1 MLCIEGKTSLRD
13 TYDNKGGAGYM
24 KKADKKKWSTK
35 KTWAVTAIAMALL
48 ALLIVPVFGWMY
60 MERSMETMTK
70 INIPYALKLGAGN
83 TRPIQELE
91 LSNIDVSGEQ
101 KYKDIVFCVYSSQEN
116 REYDLQL
123 AHTSNI
129 GFTYNIYHASKDESG
144 SVNYLKE
151 NYSQGA
157 ELKGSYLNKQ
167 DGSKYATKGFHE
179 ETYGS
184 YSNVQI
190 SAEPLYWKTTDK
202 QILNEKNS
210 AITTIDKDK
219 YYVDYY
225 ILRISWDDTVQ
236 NNKETDMI
244 YIMAR

>member
-1 MLCIEGKTSLRD
+1 
-13 TYDNKGGAGYM
+13 M
-24 KKADKKKWSTK
+24 KKSDKKKWSTK

-129 GFTYNIYHASKDESG
+129 GFTYNIYHASKDENG

-151 NYSQGA
+151 NYSQWA

-167 DGSKYATKGFHE
+167 EGSKYATDEFHRT
-179 ETYGS
+179 TYDA
-184 YSNVQI
+184 YNNVQK

-202 QILNEKNS
+202 HTLNKTTS
-210 AITTIDKDK
+210 AITTIDEDT

-236 NNKETDMI
+236 NNKETDII
-244 YIMAR
+244 YIMAK

>member
-1 MLCIEGKTSLRD
+1 
-13 TYDNKGGAGYM
+13 M

-48 ALLIVPVFGWMY
+48 ALLIVPVLGWMY

-129 GFTYNIYHASKDESG
+129 GFTYNIYHASKDVNG
-144 SVNYLKE
+144 AVNYLKE
-151 NYSQGA
+151 NYSQRA

-167 DGSKYATKGFHE
+167 DGSKYATKGFHG

>member
-1 MLCIEGKTSLRD
+1 
-13 TYDNKGGAGYM
+13 M

-129 GFTYNIYHASKDESG
+129 GFTYNIYHASKDENG

-157 ELKGSYLNKQ
+157 DLKGSYLNKQ
-167 DGSKYATKGFHE
+167 DGSKYATDRFHRT
-179 ETYGS
+179 TYDS
-184 YSNVQI
+184 YNSVQI
-190 SAEPLYWKTTDK
+190 SAEPLYWKTTEK
-202 QILNEKNS
+202 QTLNKTTS
-210 AITTIDKDK
+210 KITRIDEDT

-244 YIMAR
+244 YIMAK

>member
-1 MLCIEGKTSLRD
+1 
-13 TYDNKGGAGYM
+13 M

-129 GFTYNIYHASKDESG
+129 GFTYNIYHASKDENG

-151 NYSQGA
+151 NYSQEA
-157 ELKGSYLNKQ
+157 ELKGRYLNKQ
-167 DGSKYATKGFHE
+167 ADSKYATDGFHGK
-179 ETYGS
+179 TYGS

-190 SAEPLYWKTTDK
+190 SAEPLYWKTTEK

-210 AITTIDKDK
+210 AITKIIDEDK

-244 YIMAR
+244 YIMAK

>member
-1 MLCIEGKTSLRD
+1 
-13 TYDNKGGAGYM
+13 M

-60 MERSMETMTK
+60 MERSMETMSK

-129 GFTYNIYHASKDESG
+129 GFTYNIYHAAKDKNG

-151 NYSQGA
+151 NYSQRA
-157 ELKGSYLNKQ
+157 ELKGRYLNKQ
-167 DGSKYATKGFHE
+167 ADSKYATDEFHGI
-179 ETYGS
+179 TYDS
-184 YSNVQI
+184 YNSVQK
-190 SAEPLYWKTTDK
+190 SAEPLYWKTTEK

-210 AITTIDKDK
+210 AITKIIDEDK

-236 NNKETDMI
+236 NNKETDII
-244 YIMAR
+244 YIMAKQ

>member
-1 MLCIEGKTSLRD
+1 
-13 TYDNKGGAGYM
+13 M

-129 GFTYNIYHASKDESG
+129 GFTYNIYHASKDVNG
-144 SVNYLKE
+144 AVNYLKE
-151 NYSQGA
+151 NYSQRA

-167 DGSKYATKGFHE
+167 DGSKYATKGFHG

-244 YIMAR
+244 YIMAK

>member
-1 MLCIEGKTSLRD
+1 
-13 TYDNKGGAGYM
+13 M

-35 KTWAVTAIAMALL
+35 KTWAVTAIVMALL

-101 KYKDIVFCVYSSQEN
+101 KYKDIVFCVYSSQES

-129 GFTYNIYHASKDESG
+129 GFTYNIYHASKDENG

-157 ELKGSYLNKQ
+157 ELKGRYLNKQ
-167 DGSKYATKGFHE
+167 DGSKYATNEFHRT
-179 ETYGS
+179 TYGS
-184 YSNVQI
+184 YNNDNVQI
-190 SAEPLYWKTTDK
+190 SAEPLYWKTTEK
-202 QILNEKNS
+202 QILNEKNRAS
-210 AITTIDKDK
+210 TTIDKDT

-244 YIMAR
+244 YIMAK

>member
-1 MLCIEGKTSLRD
+1 
-13 TYDNKGGAGYM
+13 M

-129 GFTYNIYHASKDESG
+129 GFTYNIYHASKDENG

-157 ELKGSYLNKQ
+157 DLKGSYLNKQ
-167 DGSKYATKGFHE
+167 DGSKYATDRFHE
-179 ETYGS
+179 KTYDS
-184 YSNVQI
+184 YNSVQI
-190 SAEPLYWKTTDK
+190 SAEPLYWKTTEK
-202 QILNEKNS
+202 QTLNKTTS
-210 AITTIDKDK
+210 AITTIDKDT

-244 YIMAR
+244 YIMAK

>member
-1 MLCIEGKTSLRD
+1 
-13 TYDNKGGAGYM
+13 M

-129 GFTYNIYHASKDESG
+129 GFTYNIYHASKDENG

-151 NYSQGA
+151 NYSQWA

-167 DGSKYATKGFHE
+167 EGSKYATDEFHRT
-179 ETYGS
+179 TYDA
-184 YSNVQI
+184 YNNVQK

-202 QILNEKNS
+202 QTLNKTTS
-210 AITTIDKDK
+210 AITTIDEDT

-225 ILRISWDDTVQ
+225 ILRILWDDTVQ
-236 NNKETDMI
+236 NNKETDII
-244 YIMAR
+244 YIMAK

>member
-1 MLCIEGKTSLRD
+1 
-13 TYDNKGGAGYM
+13 M

-116 REYDLQL
+116 REYNLQL

-129 GFTYNIYHASKDESG
+129 GFTYNIYHASKDEKG
-144 SVNYLKE
+144 SVNYLKD
-151 NYSQGA
+151 NYRKGA
-157 ELKGSYLNKQ
+157 ELDGSYLNKK
-167 DGSKYATKGFHE
+167 DGSKYATDKFHGT
-179 ETYGS
+179 TYDA
-184 YSNVQI
+184 YNNVQI
-190 SAEPLYWKTTDK
+190 SAEPLYWKTTEK
-202 QILNEKNS
+202 QTLNKITS
-210 AITTIDKDK
+210 AITTIDKDT

-244 YIMAR
+244 YIMAK

>member
-1 MLCIEGKTSLRD
+1 
-13 TYDNKGGAGYM
+13 M

-129 GFTYNIYHASKDESG
+129 GFTYNIYHAAKDENG

-157 ELKGSYLNKQ
+157 ELIGSYLNKR
-167 DGSKYATKGFHE
+167 DGSKYATERFHE
-179 ETYGS
+179 ATYGS
-184 YSNVQI
+184 YSKVQI

-210 AITTIDKDK
+210 AITKIDEDK

-236 NNKETDMI
+236 NNKETDII
-244 YIMAR
+244 YIMAK

>member
-1 MLCIEGKTSLRD
+1 
-13 TYDNKGGAGYM
+13 M
-24 KKADKKKWSTK
+24 KKSDKKKWSTK

-129 GFTYNIYHASKDESG
+129 GFTYNIYHAAKDVNG

-151 NYSQGA
+151 NYSQWA
-157 ELKGSYLNKQ
+157 ELKGRYLNKQ
-167 DGSKYATKGFHE
+167 ADSKYATYEFHE
-179 ETYGS
+179 TTYGS
-184 YSNVQI
+184 YSNVQK
-190 SAEPLYWKTTDK
+190 SVEPLYWKTTEK

-210 AITTIDKDK
+210 AITKIIDEDK

-236 NNKETDMI
+236 NNKETDII
-244 YIMAR
+244 YIMAK

>member
-1 MLCIEGKTSLRD
+1 
-13 TYDNKGGAGYM
+13 M

-129 GFTYNIYHASKDESG
+129 GFTYNIYHASKDENG

-157 ELKGSYLNKQ
+157 DLKGSYLNKQ
-167 DGSKYATKGFHE
+167 DGSKYATERFHE
-179 ETYGS
+179 TTYDS
-184 YSNVQI
+184 YNSVQI

-202 QILNEKNS
+202 QILNEKNRAS
-210 AITTIDKDK
+210 TTIDKDT

-244 YIMAR
+244 YIMAK

>member
-1 MLCIEGKTSLRD
+1 
-13 TYDNKGGAGYM
+13 M

-116 REYDLQL
+116 KEYHLQL

-129 GFTYNIYHASKDESG
+129 GFTYKIYHASKDENG

-151 NYSQGA
+151 NYRQGDKL
-157 ELKGSYLNKQ
+157 EGRYLNQ
-167 DGSKYATKGFHE
+167 RDDSKYATDRFHGT
-179 ETYGS
+179 TYGS
-184 YSNVQI
+184 YDSVQI
-190 SAEPLYWKTTDK
+190 SAEPLYWKTTEKQTLDK
-202 QILNEKNS
+202 ETS
-210 AITTIDKDK
+210 AITTIDEDK
-219 YYVDYY
+219 YYVHYY

-244 YIMAR
+244 YIMAK

>member
-1 MLCIEGKTSLRD
+1 
-13 TYDNKGGAGYM
+13 M

-129 GFTYNIYHASKDESG
+129 GFTYNIYHASKDENG

-167 DGSKYATKGFHE
+167 EGSKYATDEFHRT
-179 ETYGS
+179 TYDA
-184 YSNVQI
+184 YNNVQK

-202 QILNEKNS
+202 QTLNKTTS
-210 AITTIDKDK
+210 AITTIDEDT

-225 ILRISWDDTVQ
+225 ILRILWDDTVQ
-236 NNKETDMI
+236 NNKETDII
-244 YIMAR
+244 YIMAK

>member
-1 MLCIEGKTSLRD
+1 
-13 TYDNKGGAGYM
+13 M

-116 REYDLQL
+116 RAYDLQL

-129 GFTYNIYHASKDESG
+129 GFTYDIYHASKDENG

-151 NYSQGA
+151 NYRQGKK
-157 ELKGSYLNKQ
+157 LKGGYLNKQ
-167 DGSKYATKGFHE
+167 DDSKYATDKLHGT
-179 ETYGS
+179 TYGS
-184 YSNVQI
+184 YNNVQI
-190 SAEPLYWKTTDK
+190 SAEPLYWKTTEK
-202 QILNEKNS
+202 QILDKTTS
-210 AITTIDKDK
+210 TTIDEDR

-225 ILRISWDDTVQ
+225 ILHISWDDTVQ

-244 YIMAR
+244 YIMAK

>member
-1 MLCIEGKTSLRD
+1 
-13 TYDNKGGAGYM
+13 M

-116 REYDLQL
+116 KKYDLQL

-129 GFTYNIYHASKDESG
+129 GFTYNIYHASKDEKG

-157 ELKGSYLNKQ
+157 ELKGRYLNKQ
-167 DGSKYATKGFHE
+167 DGSKHATDTFHE
-179 ETYGS
+179 TTYGS
-184 YSNVQI
+184 YGSVQI
-190 SAEPLYWKTTDK
+190 SAEPLYWKTTKK
-202 QILNEKNS
+202 QILDKETS
-210 AITTIDKDK
+210 AIITIDEDTT

-244 YIMAR
+244 YIMAK

>member
-1 MLCIEGKTSLRD
+1 
-13 TYDNKGGAGYM
+13 M

-129 GFTYNIYHASKDESG
+129 GFTYNIYHASKDENG

-151 NYSQGA
+151 NYSQWA

-167 DGSKYATKGFHE
+167 EGSKYATDEFHRT
-179 ETYGS
+179 TYDA
-184 YSNVQI
+184 YNNVQK

-202 QILNEKNS
+202 QTLNKTTS
-210 AITTIDKDK
+210 AITTIDEDT

-236 NNKETDMI
+236 NNKETDII
-244 YIMAR
+244 YIMAK

>member
-1 MLCIEGKTSLRD
+1 
-13 TYDNKGGAGYM
+13 M

-116 REYDLQL
+116 RKYDLQL

-129 GFTYNIYHASKDESG
+129 GFTYDIYHASKDENG

-151 NYSQGA
+151 NYSKGK
-157 ELKGSYLNKQ
+157 ELKGGYLNKQ
-167 DGSKYATKGFHE
+167 DGSKYAYATGRFHE
-179 ETYGS
+179 TTYDT
-184 YSNVQI
+184 YDNVQI
-190 SAEPLYWKTTDK
+190 SAEPLYWKTTEK
-202 QILNEKNS
+202 QTLNKTTS
-210 AITTIDKDK
+210 AIITIDEDTS

-244 YIMAR
+244 YIMAK

>member
-1 MLCIEGKTSLRD
+1 
-13 TYDNKGGAGYM
+13 M

-129 GFTYNIYHASKDESG
+129 GFTYNIYHASKDDSG

-151 NYSQGA
+151 NYSQGD
-157 ELKGSYLNKQ
+157 ELKGSYLNKK
-167 DGSKYATKGFHE
+167 DGSKYATDRFHGT
-179 ETYGS
+179 TYDS
-184 YSNVQI
+184 YNSVQI
-190 SAEPLYWKTTDK
+190 SAEPLYWKTTEK
-202 QILNEKNS
+202 QTLNKTTS
-210 AITTIDKDK
+210 AITTIDKDT

-244 YIMAR
+244 YIMAK

>member
-1 MLCIEGKTSLRD
+1 
-13 TYDNKGGAGYM
+13 M

-116 REYDLQL
+116 KEYDLQL

-129 GFTYNIYHASKDESG
+129 GFTYNIYHAAKDENG

-151 NYSQGA
+151 NYSQRA
-157 ELKGSYLNKQ
+157 ELKGRYLNKQ

-179 ETYGS
+179 ETYGF

>member
-1 MLCIEGKTSLRD
+1 MPCIEGEASLRV
-13 TYDNKGGAGYM
+13 TYDKKGGAGYM

-35 KTWAVTAIAMALL
+35 KNWAVTAIAMALL

-129 GFTYNIYHASKDESG
+129 GFTYNIYHASRDENG

-157 ELKGSYLNKQ
+157 DLKGSYLNKQ
-167 DGSKYATKGFHE
+167 DGSKYATDRFHE
-179 ETYGS
+179 TTYDS
-184 YSNVQI
+184 YNSVQI
-190 SAEPLYWKTTDK
+190 SAEPLYWKTTEK
-202 QILNEKNS
+202 QTLNKTTS
-210 AITTIDKDK
+210 AITTIDEDT

-244 YIMAR
+244 YIMAK

>member
-1 MLCIEGKTSLRD
+1 
-13 TYDNKGGAGYM
+13 M

-129 GFTYNIYHASKDESG
+129 GFTYNIYHASKDENG

-167 DGSKYATKGFHE
+167 EGSKYATDEFHRT
-179 ETYGS
+179 TYDA
-184 YSNVQI
+184 YNNVQK

-202 QILNEKNS
+202 QTLNKTTS
-210 AITTIDKDK
+210 AITTIDEDT

-225 ILRISWDDTVQ
+225 ILRILWDDTVQ

-244 YIMAR
+244 YIMAK

>member
-1 MLCIEGKTSLRD
+1 
-13 TYDNKGGAGYM
+13 M
-24 KKADKKKWSTK
+24 KKADKKKWSTR
-35 KTWAVTAIAMALL
+35 KTWAVTAIVMALL

-129 GFTYNIYHASKDESG
+129 GFTYNIYHASKDENG

-157 ELKGSYLNKQ
+157 ELDGSYRNKQ
-167 DGSKYATKGFHE
+167 DGSKYATDRFHE
-179 ETYGS
+179 TTYDS
-184 YSNVQI
+184 YNSVQI
-190 SAEPLYWKTTDK
+190 SAEPLYWKTTEK
-202 QILNEKNS
+202 QTLNKTTS
-210 AITTIDKDK
+210 AITKIDEDT

-244 YIMAR
+244 YIMAK

>member
-1 MLCIEGKTSLRD
+1 
-13 TYDNKGGAGYM
+13 M

-129 GFTYNIYHASKDESG
+129 GFTYNIYHAAKDENG

-157 ELKGSYLNKQ
+157 ELKGRYLNKQ
-167 DGSKYATKGFHE
+167 ADSKYATYEFHE
-179 ETYGS
+179 KTYGS
-184 YSNVQI
+184 YSNVQK
-190 SAEPLYWKTTDK
+190 SAEPLYWKTTEK
-202 QILNEKNS
+202 QTLNKTTS
-210 AITTIDKDK
+210 AITTIDKDTY

-236 NNKETDMI
+236 NNKETDII
-244 YIMAR
+244 YIMAK

>member
-1 MLCIEGKTSLRD
+1 
-13 TYDNKGGAGYM
+13 M
-24 KKADKKKWSTK
+24 KKSDKKKWSTK

-129 GFTYNIYHASKDESG
+129 GFTYNIYHASKAENG

-151 NYSQGA
+151 NYSQWA

-167 DGSKYATKGFHE
+167 EGSKYATDEFHRT
-179 ETYGS
+179 TYDA
-184 YSNVQI
+184 YNNVQK

-202 QILNEKNS
+202 QTLNKTTS
-210 AITTIDKDK
+210 AITTIDEDT

-236 NNKETDMI
+236 NNKETDII
-244 YIMAR
+244 YIMAK